1 MITGE
6 TIMRTIVEIAAKQKG
21 VTLVEILLALAIG
34 SVISLAMLTLLTQTV
49 TTRGQVER
57 AGQKTESGRYALD
70 FLGREARLAGFYGE
84 FIPGVID
91 SNLNNLCNAGAVR
104 NNDLTWSATAV
115 LPAAVRGIAAAD
127 VVGGEIDGCLDL
139 PNYKPNTDVLV
150 VWRADTAT
158 MTPRKRVIYV
168 ASCNVCGTPDGIP
181 TLKEISIT
189 VVGGVATVPDP
200 VALALGVEDL
210 HVEYGVD
217 TDAAGAAGYGV
228 VNTYLDPSAVALADW
243 PNVLALRAFVLVRDL
258 AVTSGHR
265 DTNSYVLGSRAVAAQ
280 NDSFRRRVFSSTA
293 VLSNVIG
300 RREQ

>member
-1 MITGE
+1 
-6 TIMRTIVEIAAKQKG
+6 MRNIVTIAAKQRG

-34 SVISLAMLTLLTQTV
+34 SVISLSMLQLLTQTV

-70 FLGREARLAGFYGE
+70 FIGKEARLAGFYGE

-104 NNDLTWSATAV
+104 SNDLTWSATVA

-127 VVGGEIDGCLDL
+127 VSGITVDGCVDL
-139 PNYKPNTDVLV
+139 PDYKTGTDVMV
-150 VWRADTAT
+150 VWRAETVGMTA
-158 MTPRKRVIYV
+158 RKRVIYV
-168 ASCNVCGTPDGIP
+168 ANCNVCSSPADGIP
-181 TLKEISIT
+181 TLKEISMAS
-189 VVGGVATVPDP
+189 GATAYSGP
-200 VALALGVEDL
+200 VALALGVEDM

-217 TDAAGAAGYGV
+217 IDAAGAAGYGV
-228 VNTYLDPSAVALADW
+228 VDAYRDPTAVTAAEW
-243 PNVLALRAFVLVRDL
+243 PNVLALRAFVLVRDI
-258 AVTSGHR
+258 AVTSGHK
-265 DTNSYVLGSRAVAAQ
+265 DTNSYMLGSRAVAAK